1 MKIQDLATEPARL
14 AELGRR
20 LALVRRQRGLSQEQ
34 LAEAA
39 GVGVATVRRIEDG
52 KDARLGSWLRLL
64 EALGMLAGLD
74 QVLPEEFRSPRAE
87 VQGLRRR
94 PRRAGPFGQA
104 GAGSG
109 PVWGDEQP

>member
-94 PRRAGPFGQA
+94 PRRAGPLGQA

>member
-1 MKIQDLATEPARL
+1 
-14 AELGRR
+14 
-20 LALVRRQRGLSQEQ
+20 
-34 LAEAA
+34 
-39 GVGVATVRRIEDG
+39 
-52 KDARLGSWLRLL
+52 
-64 EALGMLAGLD
+64 MLAGLD